1 LGAYDPITHEAIT
14 VTNDTYINQWVF
26 GEFLD
31 KIAEAYAGTPLLWC
45 WTTPD
50 TKNASLLPTR
60 PKI

>member
-1 LGAYDPITHEAIT
+1 